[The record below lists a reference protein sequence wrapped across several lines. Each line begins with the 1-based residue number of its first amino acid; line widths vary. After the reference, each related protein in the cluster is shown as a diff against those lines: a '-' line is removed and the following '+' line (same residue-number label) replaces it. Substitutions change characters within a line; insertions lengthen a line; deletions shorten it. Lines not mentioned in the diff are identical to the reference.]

1 MKKLLATL
9 LTLTLLL
16 GAIFTLGS
24 CAPQTT
30 KLRVGYMTGPTG
42 MGMAKLISD
51 NGGAEVG
58 NNKYEF
64 NKYTDTAAALADLT
78 KGAVD
83 IVCLPTNEAANNYNK
98 TYENLTVLNINT
110 LGSVYLITDEAN
122 SVSSF
127 AELEN
132 KTIYTCLKGT
142 PKIILTTLL
151 EAAGVNATVLTEFD
165 GATINSP
172 ADLQATLVNKDG
184 IGIAVAPEP
193 IVSAVT
199 SAKSAYSVK
208 LNLGEVWNEH
218 FDTPLAMGC
227 AVSTKEFVAE
237 NKKAVNDFLNE
248 YEASIEYVNDR
259 SNVETSAQLIVDAGI
274 IPKLQLTKKALG
286 NLIGS
291 IAYIDGED
299 MKEALVG
306 FYEAIGLTLPNN
318 EFYYEK

>member
-1 MKKLLATL
+1 MKKILATL
-9 LTLTLLL
+9 ITITLVFGVVLS
-16 GAIFTLGS
+16 LGS
-24 CAPQTT
+24 CTPQST
-30 KLRVGYMTGPTG
+30 KLRVGYMSGPTG

-51 NGGAEVG
+51 NGGAELG
-58 NNKYEF
+58 NDKYEF
-64 NKYTDTAAALADLT
+64 SKYADTAAALADLT

-98 TYENLTVLNINT
+98 TYGNLTVLNVNT

-142 PKIILTTLL
+142 PKIILTALL
-151 EAAGVNATVLTEFD
+151 EAAGVNATVSTEFD
-165 GATINSP
+165 GTTINTPS
-172 ADLQATLVNKDG
+172 DLQTTLASKDG

-199 SAKSAYSVK
+199 SAKPAYSVK
-208 LNLGEVWNEH
+208 LNLGEVWDDN

-227 AVSTKEFVAE
+227 AVSTKEFVE
-237 NKKAVNDFLNE
+237 SNEDAVNDFLTE
-248 YEASIEYVNDR
+248 YKASIEYVNDR
-259 SNVETSAQLIVDAGI
+259 DNLDTSAQLIVDAGV
-274 IPKLQLTKKALG
+274 IPKLQLAKKALG

-306 FYEAIGLTLPNN
+306 FYEAIGLTLPDD